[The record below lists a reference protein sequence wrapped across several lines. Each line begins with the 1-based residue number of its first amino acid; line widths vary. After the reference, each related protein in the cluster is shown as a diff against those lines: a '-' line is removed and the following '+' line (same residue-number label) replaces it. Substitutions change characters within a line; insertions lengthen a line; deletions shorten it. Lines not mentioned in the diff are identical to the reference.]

1 MSFKLVKIMHT
12 YKNTNLCVE
21 IPIKVRYA
29 ETDRMGVAYHAHYF
43 IWFNVARDELL
54 RKIGIDIDD
63 GEKMG
68 YLMPV
73 IEASCRYKFPARYN
87 DELII
92 RAVAE
97 YSSVAKLVVH
107 YEIFRK
113 RDKRLICE
121 GKTVNV
127 LMTKTGRILLRIPK
141 EFEDILRRKG

>member
-1 MSFKLVKIMHT
+1 MDT
-12 YKNTNLCVE
+12 YKDANLCVE
-21 IPIKVRYA
+21 VSIKVRYA
-29 ETDRMGVAYHAHYF
+29 ETDQMGVAYHGHYF
-43 IWFNVARDELL
+43 TWFNVARDELL
-54 RKIGIDIDD
+54 KKMGIDISK

-73 IEASCRYKFPARYN
+73 IEAVCMYKFPARYN

-97 YSSVAKLVVH
+97 YSTVAKLVVH

-113 RDKRLICE
+113 KDKRLIGR

-127 LMTKTGRILLRIPK
+127 LMTKTGRILLRVPK
-141 EFEDILRRKG
+141 EFENILRRKD